1 MHVMQAIRR
10 MPDDHPA
17 VSSVLTGIWGLIG
30 MIAGILAATANYGQS
45 AAGGI
50 FLSLIGITLI
60 GFACYTGYATD
71 RFRVWHYTRKGT
83 RSVVSGHGFTRWAG
97 PIILVLAFLEL
108 LFMLWLFMLIN
119 EIFAQHR

>member
-1 MHVMQAIRR
+1 MYVMQVIRR

-30 MIAGILAATANYGQS
+30 MIAGIITATANSGQS
-45 AAGGI
+45 VAGGI
-50 FLSLIGITLI
+50 FLSLIGIILI
-60 GFACYTGYATD
+60 SFACYTGYATD

-108 LFMLWLFMLIN
+108 LFMLWLFMLLN
-119 EIFAQHR
+119 EVFESRR

>member
-1 MHVMQAIRR
+1 MHVMQMIRR

-30 MIAGILAATANYGQS
+30 MRAGIMTATANHGQL
-45 AAGGI
+45 AADGI
-50 FLSLIGITLI
+50 FLSLIGSTLI

-71 RFRVWHYTRKGT
+71 CFRVWHYTRKGT
-83 RSVVSGHGFTRWAG
+83 RSVISGHGFTRRSG

-108 LFMLWLFMLIN
+108 LFMLWLLMLIN
-119 EIFAQHR
+119 EIFVSRR